1 MIQSSSVLVEL
12 YIGRHW
18 GCHWY
23 PLVVLLFRIAV
34 KKVGVMKKNDSE
46 LQCSCRTV
54 HWGCHWYPLV
64 VLLFRIAVKKV
75 GVMKKNDSEL
85 QCSCRT
91 VHWGCHWY
99 PLVVLG
105 TIDAFFLYL
114 CWDQRSSLHLD
125 E

>member
-1 MIQSSSVLVEL
+1 MMKDSPCLPFLRGVLEKQLKSSWSGDDCFL
-12 YIGRHW
+12 
-18 GCHWY
+18 
-23 PLVVLLFRIAV
+23 VLLFRIAV

-46 LQCSCRTV
+46 LQCSCRTPV
-54 HWGCHWYPLV
+54 HWGY
-64 VLLFRIAVKKV
+64 
-75 GVMKKNDSEL
+75 
-85 QCSCRT
+85 
-91 VHWGCHWY
+91 HWY